1 MLMFMV
7 VFSTGLFGAGEGG
20 GTRRGMGVVPVL
32 TGSVGG
38 CQRCGEETFVEL
50 GLCGWQ
56 QLFWWRERGSW

>member
-32 TGSVGG
+32 TGSLVVVSVVA
-38 CQRCGEETFVEL
+38 EETFVEL